1 MNKYKIKIL
10 NKVQDNY
17 KIMTKIKHKMQ
28 YDK

>member
-17 KIMTKIKHKMQ
+17 KIMTKIKNKMQ